1 MNVSF
6 IKSPVSTLVLSAVML
21 LVPPMFVSCKS
32 GTGAGGPAPEIDA
45 ASVEFVGDSALA
57 LVREQCS
64 FGPRVPGSEASSRCG
79 DWIVRSFT
87 DLGLDVSEQK
97 TTVKG
102 WDGKSLPC
110 RNIMARWKPEMQRRV
125 VVFTHWDSRPWADQD
140 PDSTHHRQPV
150 MAANDGA
157 SGVAVMLEVARLL
170 DKLNPNVGV
179 DFVCFDVEDY
189 GAPYWSGKSSEEDGW
204 CLGSQYWATHL
215 PADYVKPEYGILLD
229 MVGGM
234 GTHFR
239 YEYNSR
245 RYAEAVVARVW
256 AAAKNAGAEDY
267 FLDADGLATID
278 DHVPVNKEAGIP
290 TIDIIGDS
298 GNGFPLTW
306 HTVSDTPENISPD
319 VLKAVGQT
327 LLQLLYEEE

>member
-1 MNVSF
+1 MKSLIYIIVSC
-6 IKSPVSTLVLSAVML
+6 AVMVL
-21 LVPPMFVSCKS
+21 LLPMLMSCKS
-32 GTGAGGPAPEIDA
+32 GTGTGTPTPEIDVA
-45 ASVEFVGDSALA
+45 PVEFVGDSALA

-64 FGPRVPGSEASSRCG
+64 FGPRVPGSEASRRCG
-79 DWIVRSFT
+79 DWIVGRFT
-87 DLGLDVSEQK
+87 GLGLDVSEQK
-97 TTVKG
+97 ATVTG

-110 RNIMARWKPEMQRRV
+110 RNITARWKPDAQRRV
-125 VVFTHWDSRPWADQD
+125 AVFTHWDSRPWADQD
-140 PDSTHHRQPV
+140 PDSAHHRQPV

-157 SGVAVMLEVARLL
+157 SGVAVMLELARLL
-170 DKLNPNVGV
+170 DKLNPAVGV

-189 GAPYWSGKSSEEDGW
+189 GAPYWSGKSSEEEGW
-204 CLGSQYWATHL
+204 CLGSQYWSTHL

-256 AAAKNAGAEDY
+256 AAAKSAGAENY
-267 FLDADGLATID
+267 FIDEDGLATVD
-278 DHVPVNKEAGIP
+278 DHVPVNKNAGIP
-290 TIDIIGDS
+290 TIDVIGNS
-298 GNGFPLTW
+298 GQGFPVTW

-319 VLKAVGQT
+319 LLKAVGQT
-327 LLQLLYEEE
+327 LLQLLYEE